1 MTVINCAI
9 SYTNVDNRN
18 TLLKLLST
26 HIIITSCKWTK
37 TAGCQIKFLLTRVLD
52 VRQGCCL
59 PPTLFNSY
67 LDDMLTAWKIYIPP
81 GRKIDEDTYVNTILY
96 DNDQVVLRESENA
109 LQISIRKL
117 SQTAMEYNLN
127 ISTKKTKTVAFH
139 AK

>member
-1 MTVINCAI
+1 
-9 SYTNVDNRN
+9 
-18 TLLKLLST
+18 
-26 HIIITSCKWTK
+26 
-37 TAGCQIKFLLTRVLD
+37 
-52 VRQGCCL
+52 
-59 PPTLFNSY
+59 
-67 LDDMLTAWKIYIPP
+67 MLTAWKIYIPP